1 MNCHEAEALLA
12 ALAAGDL
19 GREEAAEVE
28 RHAASCA
35 ACRESLAAWLA
46 IEEALLARRNEVPP
60 ASRTIA
66 ALAPALRRKRWT
78 PLFDRIFSVPAMSSF
93 LMVLAAV
100 IFRIGG
106 GSVASALGRMHL
118 FGTRVFAAL
127 VGGIDSATGWLG
139 SIGPVELVA
148 WTVGLSAFLVIA
160 ATATIVG
167 LLRD

>member
-1 MNCHEAEALLA
+1 MAVVSQDIVLTAQTMEVEGISVTSEAE
-12 ALAAGDL
+12 
-19 GREEAAEVE
+19 R
-28 RHAASCA
+28 
-35 ACRESLAAWLA
+35 
-46 IEEALLARRNEVPP
+46 
-60 ASRTIA
+60 
-66 ALAPALRRKRWT
+66 
-78 PLFDRIFSVPAMSSF
+78 
-93 LMVLAAV
+93 
-100 IFRIGG
+100 